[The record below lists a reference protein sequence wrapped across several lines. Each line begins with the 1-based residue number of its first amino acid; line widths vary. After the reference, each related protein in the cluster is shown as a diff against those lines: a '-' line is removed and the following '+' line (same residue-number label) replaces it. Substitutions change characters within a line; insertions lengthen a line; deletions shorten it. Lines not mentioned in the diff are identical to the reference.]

1 MGKLPLRMHPWHV
14 QKPGESVCPSS
25 GGAAT
30 AFDFGFGVF
39 GVGVGFGF
47 GFGFDFGLAWLTL
60 GRFARFVAV
69 PVPLLLV
76 VESLAALFCV
86 VVAACDA
93 DVLGAAMPSCFAAAN
108 ATTTF
113 GQLARL

>member
-1 MGKLPLRMHPWHV
+1 M
-14 QKPGESVCPSS
+14 
-25 GGAAT
+25 T
-30 AFDFGFGVF
+30 AFGLGFGIF

-47 GFGFDFGLAWLTL
+47 GFRFDFGLVWLTL
-60 GRFARFVAV
+60 GHFARFVAA

-93 DVLGAAMPSCFAAAN
+93 DVFGAAVPSCFAATN
-108 ATTTF
+108 LATTSV
-113 GQLARL
+113 QLARF